1 MGKKRERI
9 AKASRHERRRQVT
22 EALNHRDESNQVL
35 AELDDVA
42 EAMLRFEG
50 KSLNKIDGHGGEYED
65 DRAEHVKAV
74 AAAIGRG
81 YLDHPAVTAWLEEM
95 RTFGERKILRKWR
108 NRRLEAGVKR
118 PMRKDDFWIATE
130 VIHLASKGLRPTKI
144 RQELINKLRL
154 RGQDIE
160 SFCGLTETDRA
171 RLAARLK
178 KMSRQGFH
186 RLLKRLNVIDPPYS

>member
-1 MGKKRERI
+1 MSTSDGNRRLNRQMGEKRERI

-95 RTFGERKILRKWR
+95 RTFGERKILRKC
-108 NRRLEAGVKR
+108 RR
-118 PMRKDDFWIATE
+118 
-130 VIHLASKGLRPTKI
+130 
-144 RQELINKLRL
+144 
-154 RGQDIE
+154 
-160 SFCGLTETDRA
+160 
-171 RLAARLK
+171 
-178 KMSRQGFH
+178 SR
-186 RLLKRLNVIDPPYS
+186 